1 MIQGEIYLA
10 KLEPVE
16 GSEQGGTRPVVIISG
31 NTMNEHFNV
40 VICCPISKQIKN
52 YNGCVVLKKSDL
64 NRLSADS
71 EVITFQVRS
80 LSKNRLKKKLGTIT
94 PQELSVI
101 HRGLQDVMMY

>member
-31 NTMNEHFNV
+31 DTMNDHFNV

-52 YNGCVVLKKSDL
+52 YAGCVVLSKSQRTGL
-64 NRLSADS
+64 KVDS

-80 LSKNRLKKKLGTIT
+80 LSKNRLIKKLGIIT
-94 PQELSVI
+94 SQELSII
-101 HRGLQDVMMY
+101 HRGLQDIMLY